1 MIPNDKINKVKNKNE
16 IIALLGF
23 GRSGSLFLHSLLD
36 GHPQISTLPGYFFK
50 GWFSVK
56 TWPIFQPNYDDINW
70 RETLVEKICTYFEP
84 QFNAN
89 CKKNVIG
96 KPNGEAEWFAENLGF
111 TQLGKINLKF

>member
-1 MIPNDKINKVKNKNE
+1 MVLNWIDNPKSYYLPRIIGKIENKNIVEFTKDYGIDTKKINFKKIYEQIYGLIPNDKINKVKNKTQ

-56 TWPIFQPNYDDINW
+56 N
-70 RETLVEKICTYFEP
+70 L
-84 QFNAN
+84 AN
-89 CKKNVIG
+89 
-96 KPNGEAEWFAENLGF
+96 FS
-111 TQLGKINLKF
+111 T